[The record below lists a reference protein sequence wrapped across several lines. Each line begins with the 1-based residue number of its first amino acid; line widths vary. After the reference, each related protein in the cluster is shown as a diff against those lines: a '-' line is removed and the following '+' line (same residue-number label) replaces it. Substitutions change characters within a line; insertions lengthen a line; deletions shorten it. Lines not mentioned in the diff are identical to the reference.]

1 MTIDVATPIPEWDDM
16 AEQWALPEALMGGTR
31 TMRAAGRKYLP
42 QEGRYSHDAEGNP
55 TWQGESN
62 EAYQRRLN
70 RTTLYNAFKRA
81 IHGLRGKVFA
91 KPITLMNDAP
101 ERFNLW
107 TNNIDMQGNNLTVFA
122 FDIFETALT
131 YGHTHILADYP
142 VVPEGASAADE
153 RALQVRPY
161 LTHVPPQ
168 SLIGWRVETIGGIR
182 QLVQARIRETVTE
195 PDGDYGVQSIEQVRV
210 LYPDR
215 WEVYRNN
222 DGQGWELVSE
232 ARNPLGIIPLVTLYT
247 QRAGELASEPPLLD
261 LAYKNVEHWQSS
273 SDQKNILHVAR
284 VPILFGRGFI
294 TADRQV
300 EIGSSQMIVEPDPT
314 ADLKYVEHSGA
325 AIESGQKDLD
335 IIEQQMLALSL
346 EPMIQRTGNV
356 TATARA
362 LDEAEAN
369 SSLQAWALRMQ
380 DALDNALMLMDNWA
394 GFSDGAN
401 VDVNTSYGLTL
412 DKTDDVKA
420 LIQLRAIREISRHTL
435 MNELKRRGTLD
446 DEYDLEE
453 DGEYLSTEST
463 IGL

>member
-1 MTIDVATPIPEWDDM
+1 MSDVATPMPEYDAMSIHW
-16 AEQWALPEALMGGTR
+16 ELPAALMGGTFA
-31 TMRAAGRKYLP
+31 MRNAGRKYLP
-42 QEGRYSHDAEGNP
+42 QEGRYVTIDGVP

-70 RTTLYNAFKRA
+70 RTTLYNGFKRA

-91 KPITLMNDAP
+91 KPIILATDAP
-101 ERFNLW
+101 ERFEEW
-107 TNNIDMQGNNLTVFA
+107 VENIDLQGNNLTVFA
-122 FDIFETALT
+122 FSLFESALT

-142 VVPEGASAADE
+142 VVPKGATAADE
-153 RALQVRPY
+153 RMLRVRPY

-168 SLIGWRVETIGGIR
+168 NLIGWRMETVGGIR
-182 QLVQARIRETVTE
+182 QLTQVRIRETLTE
-195 PDGDYGVQSIEQVRV
+195 FDGDYGTQVVEQVRV

-215 WEVYRNN
+215 WEVYRSSEA
-222 DGQGWELVSE
+222 GWELVSE
-232 ARNPLGIIPLVTLYT
+232 SPNPLGFIPLSTLYT
-247 QRAGELASEPPLLD
+247 QRTGEFISEPPLLD

-284 VPILFGRGFI
+284 VPILFGRGFV
-294 TADRQV
+294 AGDRQV
-300 EIGSSQMIVEPDPT
+300 EIGSSQMVVEPDPQ

-335 IIEQQMLALSL
+335 IIESQMLALSL

-380 DALDNALMLMDNWA
+380 DALDNALYYMDAWA
-394 GFSDGAN
+394 GYTDGAA

-420 LIQLRAIREISRHTL
+420 LIQLRGLREISRQTL
-435 MNELKRRGTLD
+435 MTELKRRGTLD

-453 DGEYLSTEST
+453 DTELLDNET
-463 IGL
+463 GIGL